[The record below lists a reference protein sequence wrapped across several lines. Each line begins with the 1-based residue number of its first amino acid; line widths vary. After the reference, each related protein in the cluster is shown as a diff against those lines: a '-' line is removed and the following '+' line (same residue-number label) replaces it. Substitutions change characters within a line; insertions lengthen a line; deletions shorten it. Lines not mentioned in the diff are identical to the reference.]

1 MIEMGVPE
9 AAAKEAVRKKAA
21 TLEIEAHSVNYDY
34 LPSVARHL
42 KRSYVSLKGIV
53 CALLGVCSALF
64 LVLDSK

>member
-42 KRSYVSLKGIV
+42 QSSRHESQDIY
-53 CALLGVCSALF
+53 LLG
-64 LVLDSK
+64 DSLLMEPI